1 MPYVDSESNRAGPR
15 ILVVLDSAA
24 AWSRGILRGFAR
36 IGHEQGWAVLH
47 YPPTENLEQLA
58 SEVNLQRLAV
68 EMPPSAVV
76 LGPMFSGPWPSALR
90 ECVSVAVN
98 ADRCAEGIASVCLD
112 ESQIADLAVSH
123 LLARGFKN
131 LTTFGFDPG
140 FGSWAELRDQRFR
153 ETAARLGVH
162 LEPGCWAGT
171 EPPQRKSEHP
181 ADVIRWLSQLKK
193 PCGIFALCDAW
204 ARTLARYARAANLRV
219 PEDVA
224 LVGVDND
231 LLECEMAAPPLT
243 SVAVPWRS
251 VGESAARLV
260 QLGLQGKPIAGQRVL
275 ISPIDVVVRRSSDTF
290 SIQDPLVAEAVAWI
304 HGHIDGRLTVP
315 TIARAMSA
323 TRQRLERHFRR
334 ELGRTIQEEVRRA
347 RVEVARRLLSTTALP
362 LNEIANRSGFTN
374 PALLNVAFRREIG
387 VPPGAFRRHAQA
399 LVDGDD

>member
-1 MPYVDSESNRAGPR
+1 MDSVHGDSNRAGPR
-15 ILVVLDSAA
+15 VLIVLDSAA

-47 YPPTENLEQLA
+47 YPPTNNFEQLA

-76 LGPMFSGPWPSALR
+76 LGPMFSGSWPTGLGK
-90 ECVSVAVN
+90 CVSVSVN
-98 ADRCAEGIASVCLD
+98 EDRSADGVASVCLD

-123 LLARGFKN
+123 LLARGFKK
-131 LTTFGFDPG
+131 LTTFGFDAS
-140 FGSWAELRDQRFR
+140 FGSWAERRDQRFR
-153 ETAARLGVH
+153 ETAARLGAH

-171 EPPQRKSEHP
+171 AAPQRKAEHP
-181 ADVIRWLSQLKK
+181 AHVMQWLSQLRK

-224 LVGVDND
+224 LIGVDND

-275 ISPIDVVVRRSSDTF
+275 VSPIDVVVRRSSDTF
-290 SIQDPLVAEAVAWI
+290 AIHDPLVADAVAWI
-304 HGHIDGRLTVP
+304 HEHIATRLTVP

-347 RVEVARRLLSTTALP
+347 RVEVARRLLSTTELP

-374 PALLNVAFRREIG
+374 PALLSVAFRREIG
-387 VPPGAFRRHAQA
+387 VPPGAFRRHAHA

>member
-1 MPYVDSESNRAGPR
+1 MDKVDDGSNRAVPR
-15 ILVVLDSAA
+15 ILLVLDSAA
-24 AWSRGILRGFAR
+24 GWSRGILRGFAR
-36 IGHEQGWAVLH
+36 VAHEQGWALLH
-47 YPPTENLEQLA
+47 YPPTANLEQLA
-58 SEVNLQRLAV
+58 SEVNLQRLAA

-131 LTTFGFDPG
+131 LTTFGFDAS
-140 FGSWAELRDQRFR
+140 FGSWAKLRDQRFR
-153 ETAARLGVH
+153 ETAARLGAH
-162 LEPGCWAGT
+162 LEPSCWAGSA
-171 EPPQRKSEHP
+171 PPQRKAEHS
-181 ADVIRWLSQLKK
+181 ADVLQWLSQLRK
-193 PCGIFALCDAW
+193 PCGIFALCDVW
-204 ARTLARYARAANLRV
+204 ARTLARYAHAANLRV

-260 QLGLQGKPIAGQRVL
+260 QLGLQGKPIAGQRVPV
-275 ISPIDVVVRRSSDTF
+275 SPIDVVIRRSSDTF
-290 SIQDPLVAEAVAWI
+290 AIHDPLVAEAVTWI
-304 HGHIDGRLTVP
+304 HGHMNRRLTVP
-315 TIARAMSA
+315 TIARAVSS
-323 TRQRLERHFRR
+323 TRQRLERRFRR

-347 RVEVARRLLSTTALP
+347 RVEVARRLLSTTELP
-362 LNEIANRSGFTN
+362 LIEVASRSGFTT
-374 PALLNVAFRREIG
+374 PALLSVAFRREIG